1 METNRKRGPDDTV
14 SVQGVPEMKDRIEE
28 GLAVVGM
35 VVVLLGVMAA
45 ATAALS

>member
-1 METNRKRGPDDTV
+1 
-14 SVQGVPEMKDRIEE
+14 MKDRIED
-28 GLAVVGM
+28 GLAAIGM